1 MAKPDLGTKRICPT
15 TGKKF
20 FDMNRDPIVS
30 PYTGQTFPRAAF
42 DPPTKGSAAPRPRA
56 APVEEEAEVEAVG
69 PEIVSLEE
77 VEAGEAEKEVVA
89 DDEVEVEV
97 ADDVVA
103 GDDAFLEEE
112 EEGDD
117 VAGLIDGDIEDEE
130 EV

>member
-1 MAKPDLGTKRICPT
+1 VAKPELGTKRICPT

-30 PYTGQTFPRAAF
+30 PYTGQSFPRSSF
-42 DPPTKGSAAPRPRA
+42 DPPAKGAAAPRARP
-56 APVEEEAEVEAVG
+56 APAEEEPEIEPTG

-77 VEAGEAEKEVVA
+77 VEAGEADKDVVA
-89 DDEVEVEV
+89 DDEVEV

-103 GDDAFLEEE
+103 SDDAFLEEE

-130 EV
+130 EA

>member
-20 FDMNRDPIVS
+20 FDMNRDPVVS
-30 PYTGQTFPRAAF
+30 PYTGQSFPRSTF
-42 DPPTKGSAAPRPRA
+42 DPPTKASAGPRARA
-56 APVEEEAEVEAVG
+56 APVEEEAEIEPAG

-89 DDEVEVEV
+89 DDEVEV
-97 ADDVVA
+97 ADDVA
-103 GDDAFLEEE
+103 ASDDTFLEEE